1 MGALSL
7 IVVVIVGAF
16 FVRLV
21 DIQVVRAAEL
31 TTESTEFRTQ
41 SAKLWAER
49 GQIVDRAGNPLAHNA
64 DRYDVTV
71 SPMHVADFR
80 RDGQTVTVMAA
91 LGEIESITGTPVAQM
106 WANVSEDPDSNF
118 AYLSKEATTSQYRA
132 LVDLEIPWMYF
143 EPNPERFYPFGSVA
157 GNLTGMMGTD
167 GPLEGVELKWDQC
180 LQAQH
185 GTLRYQRGADSVK
198 LPGTMEVTEEA
209 SDGGNAVLTVDS
221 DLQWFVLQQLARY
234 GQNLGAQ
241 SGSAMVV
248 EVKTGDVVA
257 AADWPT
263 YDPNNFEDVPQS
275 HLRAASFSSTFE
287 PGSTIK
293 TMTIAALLDQGLTF
307 SEEAHNVPPTWEL
320 PGGRYIR
327 NASGAAAGN
336 LTTAGILSHSSNTGI
351 VDLAQRMDLETLNR
365 YYRLFGFGE
374 MTNVEFLG
382 EQPGYLPD
390 PDTVDSITRHTQTFG
405 QGLSTT
411 TAQMAGAYQAIAN
424 NGVRIPLRLVSG
436 CERPD
441 GEFVPAPTRESVRVV
456 SESTA
461 QETIR
466 ILETVPE
473 SGTLQTRVN
482 VPGYRVAAKTG
493 TAEIAEN
500 GQYGDERMIS
510 IAGMVPAN
518 DPQYVVV
525 VAFVKPQTNR
535 FSYAAAPAFDAIVT
549 QVVKHFRVPPSSPP
563 GSLPP
568 LTW

>member
-1 MGALSL
+1 MGAVSL

-31 TTESTEFRTQ
+31 ASESTQFRTQ
-41 SAKLWAER
+41 SATLWAER
-49 GQIVDRAGNPLAHNA
+49 GQIVDSAGQALAHNA

-80 RDGQTVTVMAA
+80 RNGQTVTVMAA

-106 WANVSEDPDSNF
+106 WSSVSADPDSNF
-118 AYLSKEATTSQYRA
+118 AYLSKEVTTAQYRA
-132 LVDLEIPWMYF
+132 LIDLDIPWMYF
-143 EPNPERFYPFGSVA
+143 ERNPERFYPFGSVA

-167 GPLEGVELKWDQC
+167 GPLEGVELKWDEC
-180 LQAQH
+180 LRAEH
-185 GTLRYQRGADSVK
+185 GSLRYQRGADSVK
-198 LPGTMEVTEEA
+198 LPGTMEVTKEA
-209 SDGGNAVLTVDS
+209 FDGGNAVLTLDS

-234 GQNLGAQ
+234 GQNLGAE

-248 EVKTGDVVA
+248 EVRTGDVVA

-263 YDPNNFEDVPQS
+263 YDPNDFKNAPQS

-287 PGSTIK
+287 PGSTMK
-293 TMTIAALLDQGLTF
+293 TMTIAALLNQGLTF
-307 SEEAHNVPPTWEL
+307 SEEAHNVPATWEL

-327 NASGAAAGN
+327 NASGSAAGN
-336 LTTAGILSHSSNTGI
+336 LTTAGILSHSSNTG
-351 VDLAQRMDLETLNR
+351 VVELAQRMDLATLHR

-374 MTNVEFLG
+374 MTSVEFLG
-382 EQPGYLPD
+382 EQSGYLPS
-390 PDTVDSITRHTQTFG
+390 PDTADSITRHTQTFG

-424 NGVRIPLRLVSG
+424 KGERIPLRLVKG
-436 CERPD
+436 CEHPD
-441 GEFVPAPTRESVRVV
+441 GEFVAAPERQSVRVV

-461 QETIR
+461 QETVR
-466 ILETVPE
+466 MLETVPE

-500 GQYGDERMIS
+500 GQYGDQRMIS
-510 IAGMVPAN
+510 IAGMVPAD
-518 DPQYVVV
+518 DPQYVIV

-549 QVVKHFRVPPSSPP
+549 QVVKHFRVPPSAPA
-563 GSLPP
+563 GGLPP